1 MEHINI
7 GVTGI
12 KASRI
17 GLGTWAIGGAM
28 WGGSDEKESIKT
40 IHAAIDNGINLID
53 TAPGYGTGRSEE
65 IVGKAIKEYGNRSDL
80 VVATKVGL
88 EWKDDDQMVRN
99 GSRVRIEKEIDDSL
113 SRLQLDYIDIYQV
126 HWPDPLVE
134 IEETAETMHALYKA
148 GKIRAI
154 GVSNFSTDQLEAFRK
169 VAPLHTVQPP
179 YNLFEREIEKDILPY
194 CEENEVTTL
203 LYGSL
208 CRGML
213 SGKMSKDRSFNGDDL
228 RNVDPKFQEPRFS
241 QYLNAVDALEQ
252 LANERYGKSVLD
264 LAVRWSLDQAGTGV
278 ALWGA
283 RRPDQVDPVNDMMD
297 FHIDE
302 ETQKDIDNILEQNIK
317 DPVGPEFMAP
327 PNRKEYKEAQKK

>member
-1 MEHINI
+1 MEHIEI
-7 GVTGI
+7 SDTGI
-12 KASRI
+12 KSSRI

-28 WGGSDEKESIKT
+28 WGGSDERESIKT
-40 IHAAIDNGINLID
+40 IHAAIDKGISLID

-65 IVGKAIKEYGNRSDL
+65 IVGKAIKEYGHRSDL

-88 EWKDDDQMVRN
+88 EWKDDQMIRN
-99 GSRVRIEKEIDDSL
+99 GTRQRIEKEIDDSL
-113 SRLQLDYIDIYQV
+113 SRLQLDYIDVYQV
-126 HWPDPLVE
+126 HWPDPLVP
-134 IEETAETMHALYKA
+134 IEETAEAMHDLYKA

-154 GVSNFSTDQLEAFRK
+154 GVSNFSTEQLDVFRK

-179 YNLFEREIEKDILPY
+179 YNLFERGIEKDILPY
-194 CEENEVTTL
+194 CDEHQMTTL

-213 SGKMSKDRSFNGDDL
+213 SGKMSKNRTFEGDDL

-241 QYLNAVDALEQ
+241 HYLNAVEALEN
-252 LANERYGKSVLD
+252 LAKERFDKTLLD
-264 LAVRWSLDQAGTGV
+264 LALRWSLDQPGTGI

-283 RRPDQVDPVNDMMD
+283 RRPDQVDPVNEIMD

-302 ETQKDIDNILEQNIK
+302 KTQKDIDDILAKHIK
-317 DPVGPEFMAP
+317 EPIGPEFMAP
-327 PNRKEYKEAQKK
+327 PNRKEL